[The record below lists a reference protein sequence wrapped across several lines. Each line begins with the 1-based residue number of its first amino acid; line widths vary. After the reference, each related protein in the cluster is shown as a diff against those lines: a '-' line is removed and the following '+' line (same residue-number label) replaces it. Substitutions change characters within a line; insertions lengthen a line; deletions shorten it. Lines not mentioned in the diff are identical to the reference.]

1 MNNQIEEVAK
11 EFEDNKENEYSEINS
26 MNFKA
31 KDSVFY
37 NLFQIKENVL
47 QLYKELHPEDKGVT
61 INDVKIK
68 TLTAIFVNYLY
79 NDLGFMVDRNGVPH
93 YIILVEAQ
101 SKWNRNI
108 TMRILWYLA
117 VTYHRYV
124 RETGQNIHDTAK
136 IDVPVP
142 ELYLVYTGDDLKNV
156 PDEINIRDAMFGG
169 EGSVDIKVKVIHAPS
184 ETILGQ
190 YIAFSKIYNEQF
202 RIHGRSLKAAEETI
216 RICLER
222 GILVEFL
229 TNHRQ
234 EVVTMLMTLFDEQ
247 TQREEYNES
256 LRKKSIEEGIEI
268 GEKKGIEIGEKKG
281 IEIGEKKGKIATL
294 AGLVKKGLLSLS
306 QAATEAKMTEI
317 EFENTPEMKNA

>member
-1 MNNQIEEVAK
+1 
-11 EFEDNKENEYSEINS
+11 
-26 MNFKA
+26 
-31 KDSVFY
+31 
-37 NLFQIKENVL
+37 
-47 QLYKELHPEDKGVT
+47 
-61 INDVKIK
+61 
-68 TLTAIFVNYLY
+68 
-79 NDLGFMVDRNGVPH
+79 
-93 YIILVEAQ
+93 
-101 SKWNRNI
+101 
-108 TMRILWYLA
+108 MRILWYLA

-234 EVVTMLMTLFDEQ
+234 EVVTMLMT
-247 TQREEYNES
+247 
-256 LRKKSIEEGIEI
+256 
-268 GEKKGIEIGEKKG
+268 
-281 IEIGEKKGKIATL
+281 
-294 AGLVKKGLLSLS
+294 
-306 QAATEAKMTEI
+306 
-317 EFENTPEMKNA
+317 

>member
-1 MNNQIEEVAK
+1 MNSKIEEVAK
-11 EFEDNKENEYSEINS
+11 EFENNEDNKEDEYSEIS
-26 MNFKA
+26 SPIFKA

-47 QLYKELHPEDKGVT
+47 QLYKELHPEDKDIKV
-61 INDVKIK
+61 NDIKLK

-79 NDLGFMVDRNGVPH
+79 NDLGFMVNRKGVPH

-117 VTYHRYV
+117 VTYHRFV
-124 RETGQNIHDTAK
+124 RESGKNIHDTAR
-136 IDVPVP
+136 IDVPAP

-156 PDEINIRDAMFGG
+156 PDEINIRDEMFGG
-169 EGSVDIKVKVIHAPS
+169 EGSVDIKVKVLHAPS
-184 ETILGQ
+184 KTILCQ
-190 YIAFSKIYNEQF
+190 YIAFSKIYNEQC
-202 RIHGRSLKAAEETI
+202 RLYGRSLKAAEETI

-234 EVVTMLMTLFDEQ
+234 EVVTMLMTLFNEKI
-247 TQREEYNES
+247 QREEYDES

-268 GEKKGIEIGEKKG
+268 GEKKGRAEG
-281 IEIGEKKGKIATL
+281 IEIGEKKGMISAL
-294 AGLVKKGLLSLS
+294 SSLVEKGLLTLA
-306 QAATEAKMTEI
+306 QAANEANMSETEFERNAKMQ
-317 EFENTPEMKNA
+317 KA

>member
-1 MNNQIEEVAK
+1 MNSKIEEVAK
-11 EFEDNKENEYSEINS
+11 EFENNEDNKEDEYSEIS
-26 MNFKA
+26 SPNFKA

-47 QLYKELHPEDKGVT
+47 QLYKELHPEDKDIKV
-61 INDVKIK
+61 NDIKLK

-79 NDLGFMVDRNGVPH
+79 NDLGFMVNRKGVPH

-117 VTYHRYV
+117 VTYHRFV
-124 RETGQNIHDTAK
+124 RESGKNIHDTAR
-136 IDVPVP
+136 IDVPAP

-156 PDEINIRDAMFGG
+156 PDEINIRDEMFGG
-169 EGSVDIKVKVIHAPS
+169 EGSVDIKVKVLHAPS
-184 ETILGQ
+184 KTILGQ

-202 RIHGRSLKAAEETI
+202 RLYGRSLKAAEETI

-234 EVVTMLMTLFDEQ
+234 EVVTMLMTLFNEKI
-247 TQREEYNES
+247 QREEYDES

-268 GEKKGIEIGEKKG
+268 GEKKGRAEG
-281 IEIGEKKGKIATL
+281 IEIGEKKGMISAL
-294 AGLVKKGLLSLS
+294 SSLVEKGLLTLA
-306 QAATEAKMTEI
+306 QAANEANMSETEFERNAKMQ
-317 EFENTPEMKNA
+317 KA